1 MVTAVYS
8 DVGAVRKVNEDAYYI
23 SEFDE
28 NNNGFVIVADGMG
41 GHNGGKTAS
50 KTAID
55 IIAGCIKTSD
65 LKNLGGSQIESVL
78 IKSIDDANSA
88 VLGKALCDEKLS
100 GMGTTVVICAVINQ
114 KAFIANVGDSRLY
127 LVRNKEISQITKDH
141 SVVQQLIDMGK
152 ITKSEAQHHPNKNL
166 ITRAV
171 GSDIK
176 TEADIYLCD
185 LKKGD
190 IILLC
195 TDGLTNMVDDSM
207 ILDCINKNDDI
218 NEAVNILGKT
228 ANNNGGYDNITV
240 IALKID

>member
-41 GHNGGKTAS
+41 GHNGGRTAS

-55 IIAGCIKTSD
+55 IIAGSIKTSD
-65 LKNLGGSQIESVL
+65 LKKLGERQIESVL

-190 IILLC
+190 IVLLC

>member
-185 LKKGD
+185 LKKDD

-195 TDGLTNMVDDSM
+195 TDGLTNMVDDLM

>member
-1 MVTAVYS
+1 MCK
-8 DVGAVRKVNEDAYYI
+8 VRRSAK
-23 SEFDE
+23 
-28 NNNGFVIVADGMG
+28 
-41 GHNGGKTAS
+41 AS
-50 KTAID
+50 R
-55 IIAGCIKTSD
+55 
-65 LKNLGGSQIESVL
+65 
-78 IKSIDDANSA
+78 
-88 VLGKALCDEKLS
+88 
-100 GMGTTVVICAVINQ
+100 VVWNC
-114 KAFIANVGDSRLY
+114 
-127 LVRNKEISQITKDH
+127 E
-141 SVVQQLIDMGK
+141 

-185 LKKGD
+185 LKKDD

>member
-23 SEFDE
+23 SEFDK

-41 GHNGGKTAS
+41 GHNGGRTAS

-55 IIAGCIKTSD
+55 IIAGSIKTSG
-65 LKNLGGSQIESVL
+65 LKKLGESQIESVL

-185 LKKGD
+185 LKNDD

-195 TDGLTNMVDDSM
+195 TDGLTNMVDDLM

-218 NEAVNILGKT
+218 NEAVNMLGKT